1 MDNREALL
9 IKSNENI
16 YLESKSIYYNINPR
30 YNFYSFINKNT
41 PDTAS
46 IYSFIINYVNIIN
59 NRYIIIE
66 NINSSYKIYS
76 SNPIYT
82 DYVIKKLCSLIND
95 KIYKVTIKINKN
107 DFYFKIDYNYSFNNI
122 IAYTLPNNIVYD
134 VLVIYNKISSKQ
146 FKLSF
151 NQFIQ
156 FSTDVNSKGEYVSY
170 YEL

>member
-1 MDNREALL
+1 MKMQYINDTLFNYFTLMITYINDYSELL
-9 IKSNENI
+9 YEIKSNENI

-82 DYVIKKLCSLIND
+82 DYVIKKFCSLIND
-95 KIYKVTIKINKN
+95 KI
-107 DFYFKIDYNYSFNNI
+107 
-122 IAYTLPNNIVYD
+122 
-134 VLVIYNKISSKQ
+134 
-146 FKLSF
+146 
-151 NQFIQ
+151 
-156 FSTDVNSKGEYVSY
+156 
-170 YEL
+170 